1 MSRPTTAILL
11 FSRRPGTEARH
22 KQVVP
27 RDHATSARVSDV
39 LHQHTQ
45 RAVRQSDLP
54 VIEST
59 EATQRGNTFGERL
72 SNAFADAFAAGYDRI
87 IAVGGD
93 CPTLHEVN
101 WGEVTAHLDTGAPVI
116 GPTPGGGT
124 YLIGLHR
131 SHFNADAFAHLPWK
145 SPELEV
151 ALRRHLRD
159 AHGPVACLA
168 PRRDINTVRDLIA
181 LLQQNTAAA
190 RPLAHRLRYV
200 LGWTSPRTSF
210 PSRWIQTD
218 LRATTPSRGPPV
230 ACTAHA

>member
-1 MSRPTTAILL
+1 VSRPTTAILL
-11 FSRRPGTEARH
+11 FSRRPASEARH

-27 RDHATSARVSDV
+27 RDHATSARVADV

-45 RAVRQSDLP
+45 RTVDQSNLP

-59 EATQRGNTFGERL
+59 EATQRGDSFGARL
-72 SNAFADAFAAGYDRI
+72 ANAFADAFAAGYDRV

-101 WGEVTAHLDTGAPVI
+101 WTNVTAHLDTGRPVI

-131 SHFNADAFAHLPWK
+131 SHFNAQAFADLPWK
-145 SPELEV
+145 SPQIEV
-151 ALRRHLRD
+151 ALRSYLHET
-159 AHGPVACLA
+159 AAAPVRLA
-168 PRRDINTVRDLIA
+168 PRRDINTVRDLVA
-181 LLQQNTAAA
+181 LLQHTAAA

-200 LGWTSPRTSF
+200 LGWTAPCPSSL
-210 PSRWIQTD
+210 SRWIQTD
-218 LRATTPSRGPPV
+218 CRATTPSRGPPV
-230 ACTAHA
+230 ARAAHA